1 VIFADT
7 SFWVALRNRRDPH
20 HEEALALLELHEDR
34 GIVTSNHV
42 RGETWTYLRRRA
54 GHSAAVGFLDGLEG
68 SPRTRVLVVTPTQE
82 EDALRFLRQRDER
95 EYSFVDATSFVLM
108 KSLRTREAL
117 AFDGDFSAAGFI
129 ELRALS
135 GQ

>member
-1 VIFADT
+1 MIFADT
-7 SFWVALRNRRDPH
+7 SFWVALRNRRDPRH
-20 HEEALALLELHEDR
+20 PEASALLRSHADR

-54 GHSAAVGFLDGLEG
+54 GHGAAVGFLDSLERT
-68 SPRTRVLVVTPTQE
+68 PRVRLVAASAKQE

-108 KSLRTREAL
+108 KSLRIREAL
-117 AFDGDFSAAGFI
+117 AFDGDFSAAGFV
-129 ELRALS
+129 ELRE
-135 GQ
+135 

>member
-7 SFWVALRNRRDPH
+7 SFWVALRNRIDPH
-20 HEEALALLELHEDR
+20 HEEALALLQLHKDR

-54 GHSAAVGFLDGLEG
+54 GHGSAVAFLDSLDQ
-68 SPRTRVLVVTPTQE
+68 SPRVRILTVSEKQE
-82 EDALRFLRQRDER
+82 DEALRFLRHRDER

-108 KSLRTREAL
+108 KSLRLREAL
-117 AFDGDFSAAGFI
+117 AFDGDFSAAGLI
-129 ELRALS
+129 ELRT
-135 GQ
+135 

>member
-1 VIFADT
+1 MIFADT

-20 HEEALALLELHEDR
+20 HEEALALLQAHEER

-54 GHSAAVGFLDGLEG
+54 GHGAAVAFLDGLSG
-68 SPRTRVLVVTPTQE
+68 SPRVRVLIVSPAQE
-82 EDALRFLRQRDER
+82 EDALRFLRQREER

-129 ELRALS
+129 ELRA
-135 GQ
+135 

>member
-20 HEEALALLELHEDR
+20 HTLAAELLRSHGDR
-34 GIVTSNHV
+34 GIVTSNHI

-54 GHSAAVGFLDGLEG
+54 GHGAAVGFLDSLERT
-68 SPRTRVLVVTPTQE
+68 PRVRLVAASAKQE

-95 EYSFVDATSFVLM
+95 EYSFVDATSFVIM
-108 KSLRTREAL
+108 KNLRVREAL

-129 ELRALS
+129 ELRE
-135 GQ
+135 